1 MSSNINFLV
10 QTQYNLLTLLFS
22 SMRKIKD
29 DTHLSH
35 LLCQKRKRKRK
46 KKRLFFVKKKN
57 VHYWW
62 RYCNH
67 DSPKFIKM

>member
-29 DTHLSH
+29 GIHLS
-35 LLCQKRKRKRK
+35 LCQKRKRKRK
-46 KKRLFFVKKKN
+46 KRLFFVKKKTYIIGGDI
-57 VHYWW
+57 VIMTL
-62 RYCNH
+62 R
-67 DSPKFIKM
+67 SL